1 MYPMLKIR
9 RKAPANCSLT
19 LTIHDHLK
27 TNNALMADIS
37 VSISKHNVL
46 QRLVKYVSNTA
57 SDGCIGP
64 KRFLQVNKVLDM
76 MFCKIIAKHR

>member
-9 RKAPANCSLT
+9 RKAPANCSST
-19 LTIHDHLK
+19 LTIQDHLK
-27 TNNALMADIS
+27 TNNALIADIS
-37 VSISKHNVL
+37 VSRSKHKVL
-46 QRLVKYVSNTA
+46 QRLIEYVSNIA

-64 KRFLQVNKVLDM
+64 KRFLHVNKELDM